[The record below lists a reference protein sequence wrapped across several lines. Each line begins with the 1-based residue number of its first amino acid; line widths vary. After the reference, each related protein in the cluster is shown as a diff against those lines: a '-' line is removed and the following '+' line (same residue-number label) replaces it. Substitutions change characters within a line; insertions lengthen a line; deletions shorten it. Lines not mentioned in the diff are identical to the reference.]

1 MENKSKKTKKPLIPT
16 IIGLFLLISGFILYS
31 PDIPQKELREKYA
44 LAPSKFIAVDN
55 MEVHYRIE
63 GSGPALVLIHG
74 TSASLHTWDDWT
86 AALKDSFTII
96 RMDIPA
102 FGLTGKHPEDKYSIE
117 DYVSFMDH
125 FAQALQ
131 LDSFA
136 LAGNSLGGR
145 IAWNYAL
152 AHPQKVKKLILLDP
166 SGLPHESAPSL
177 IFKLATN
184 PILKHLIK
192 YVTPRFLVKSSL
204 EEVYFDDSK
213 INENLID
220 RYHDIAKG
228 AGNREA
234 FIKEVN
240 QNAKTDITLLGNIT
254 CPTLLLW
261 GKHDIWIPVSDA
273 QVFKDKIN
281 NSKLIIYDNAGH
293 IPMEEIPENTAL
305 DTRIFLNKGL

>member
-1 MENKSKKTKKPLIPT
+1 MKNKSKKTKKPLILT
-16 IIGLFLLISGFILYS
+16 IIGLFLILSGFMLYS
-31 PDIPQKELREKYA
+31 PDIPQEILKGKYA
-44 LAPSKFIAVDN
+44 LAPSKFLKLDG
-55 MEVHYRIE
+55 MEVHYRVE

-74 TSASLHTWDDWT
+74 TSSSLHTWDGWAT
-86 AALKDSFTII
+86 ALKDSFTII

-102 FGLTGKHPEDKYSIE
+102 FGLTGAHPEDKYSIE
-117 DYVSFMDH
+117 DYVSFIDR
-125 FAQALQ
+125 FSKALQ

-152 AHPQKVKKLILLDP
+152 AHPKKVKKLILLDS
-166 SGLPHESAPSL
+166 SGVPHESAPSL

-184 PILKHLIK
+184 PVLKHIIK

-204 EEVYFDDSK
+204 EEVYFDDTK
-213 INENLID
+213 ISEELID

-228 AGNREA
+228 AGTREA

-240 QNAKTDITLLGNIT
+240 QNTNADITSLDKIT

-273 QVFKDKIN
+273 QIFKEKIEH
-281 NSKLIIYDNAGH
+281 SQLIIYDNAGH
-293 IPMEEIPENTAL
+293 IPMEEIPEITAL
-305 DTRIFLNKGL
+305 DARVFLSKGL